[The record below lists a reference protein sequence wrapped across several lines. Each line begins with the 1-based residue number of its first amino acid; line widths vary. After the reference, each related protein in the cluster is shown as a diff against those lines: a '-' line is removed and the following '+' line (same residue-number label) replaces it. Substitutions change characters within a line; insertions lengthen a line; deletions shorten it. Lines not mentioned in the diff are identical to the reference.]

1 MPKAASPIR
10 LQAELMQ
17 AAVNAGQLQHRSAAE
32 QIEYWAGIGRSLA
45 RIIDQDTLL
54 EISAGLVRLKLEPV
68 EPGMIV
74 PEEVFSDLEH
84 ARETGKLAASV
95 TSSPV
100 RYQASTRHPGRL
112 EQLLPDG
119 RVIVGQFHEGVFTPL
134 PDAVA

>member
-17 AAVNAGQLQHRSAAE
+17 AAINAGQLQHRSAAE

-45 RIIDQDTLL
+45 KIIGQDTLL

-68 EPGMIV
+68 EPERIV

-84 ARETGKLAASV
+84 DRTAGKLAASV
-95 TSSPV
+95 TTSSV
-100 RYQASTRHPGRL
+100 RYQASIRYPGQL

-119 RVIVGQFHEGVFTPL
+119 RVTVGQFHDGVFTPL

>member
-17 AAVNAGQLQHRSAAE
+17 AAINAGQLQRRSAAE

-45 RIIDQDTLL
+45 RIIDQHTLL
-54 EISAGLVRLKLEPV
+54 EISAGLVCLKLEPV
-68 EPGMIV
+68 EPERIV
-74 PEEVFSDLEH
+74 PDEVFSDLEH
-84 ARETGKLAASV
+84 DRKTDKLAASV
-95 TSSPV
+95 TTSSV
-100 RYQASTRHPGRL
+100 RYQASTRYPGQL

>member
-1 MPKAASPIR
+1 
-10 LQAELMQ
+10 MQ
-17 AAVNAGQLQHRSAAE
+17 AAINAGQLQHRSATE

-84 ARETGKLAASV
+84 DRKAGKLPASV
-95 TSSPV
+95 TTSPV
-100 RYQASTRHPGRL
+100 RYQALGPPPRS
-112 EQLLPDG
+112 
-119 RVIVGQFHEGVFTPL
+119 
-134 PDAVA
+134 A